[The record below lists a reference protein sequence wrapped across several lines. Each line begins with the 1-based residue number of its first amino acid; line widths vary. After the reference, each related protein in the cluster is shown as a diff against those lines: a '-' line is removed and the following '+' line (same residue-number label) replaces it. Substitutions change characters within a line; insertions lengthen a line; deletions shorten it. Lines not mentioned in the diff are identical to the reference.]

1 MPIPNEQFDQL
12 FVRYLLGDNAE
23 PDSVQARSYDD
34 AFAEAL
40 QALNDPPLED
50 IVIARSL
57 GVTFRVEGYEPEPA
71 AFREDYERDYLIA
84 NHRYMGTCPLPTN
97 AL

>member
-1 MPIPNEQFDQL
+1 MPTPKEQFDYL
-12 FVRYLLGDNAE
+12 SERYLLGDYAE

-57 GVTFRVEGYEPEPA
+57 GVTFRFERHEPEPA

-84 NHRYMGTCPLPTN
+84 NNRYMGTCPLPTN

>member
-1 MPIPNEQFDQL
+1 MPIPNEQFDHL
-12 FVRYLLGDNAE
+12 CARYLLGDNAE

-50 IVIARSL
+50 IVIAHSL
-57 GVTFRVEGYEPEPA
+57 GVTFRVEGHEPEPA

-84 NHRYMGTCPLPTN
+84 NNRYMGTCPLPTN

>member
-1 MPIPNEQFDQL
+1 MPTPKEQFDYL
-12 FVRYLLGDNAE
+12 SERYLLGDYAE

-40 QALNDPPLED
+40 QALSDPPLGD

-57 GVTFRVEGYEPEPA
+57 GVTFRVEGHEPEPA
-71 AFREDYERDYLIA
+71 AFREDYEQDYLIA
-84 NHRYMGTCPLPTN
+84 NHRYMGTCPLPRY
-97 AL
+97 